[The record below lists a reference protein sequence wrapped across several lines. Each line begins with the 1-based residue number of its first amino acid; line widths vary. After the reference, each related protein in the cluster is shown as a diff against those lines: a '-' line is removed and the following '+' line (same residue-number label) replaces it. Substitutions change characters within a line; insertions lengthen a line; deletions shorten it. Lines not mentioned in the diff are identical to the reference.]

1 MYWFLSIQPL
11 LNCSTTDTNLYD
23 IVKTRTLA
31 QLRPVPSIY
40 CAQKNMLH
48 RKKKTCCEEKNPS
61 THNLNPICPDEWWQF
76 ISSLATSIT
85 VQMLIL
91 RYLLSALTGYLNIV
105 GHLYKMWANF
115 DTVLYLRSCIVHINF
130 YRCSCAFFIST
141 SAKVL

>member
-48 RKKKTCCEEKNPS
+48 RKKKHVAKKK
-61 THNLNPICPDEWWQF
+61 THPLIIWTQSALMDDDNLFPRSRHQ
-76 ISSLATSIT
+76 SLL
-85 VQMLIL
+85 MLIL
-91 RYLLSALTGYLNIV
+91 RYLLSASTGYLNIV

-130 YRCSCAFFIST
+130 YRCSCVFFIST